1 MINKKTKFCKAAA
14 LLGAAVMMI
23 SAMAGCGKNTKVVL
37 TAGLKKNEVFRISSA
52 SCVLPE
58 VMVYL
63 TNMQN
68 QYESVYGSQIWN
80 ASDGQLSLEQEEREQ
95 VLTQLARIK
104 VMNLLAQK
112 KEVTLDDKEK
122 ERAAAA
128 GREYF
133 TSLNSAEVTALNVT
147 QDLIT
152 KMYEEYALAEKVY
165 QTIVEN
171 VNPEVSDDEARTI
184 TVDMIRV
191 SDSAKAS
198 QVLGKAKE
206 EGVDF
211 ETLAQA
217 ESEDQ
222 TVMQSFGKGE
232 VSEELEKAAFNL
244 GKDEIS
250 DVVESDYGYHIIL
263 RLPVDASNYHDDWIS
278 EQADALVM
286 EGVEAADVSVSDDI
300 SSLDIA
306 SFYQRYMAYSVEL
319 LNNAS
324 AEPSSQPSADPSSQP
339 SDGT

>member
-1 MINKKTKFCKAAA
+1 M
-14 LLGAAVMMI
+14 
-23 SAMAGCGKNTKVVL
+23 
-37 TAGLKKNEVFRISSA
+37 
-52 SCVLPE
+52 
-58 VMVYL
+58 
-63 TNMQN
+63 
-68 QYESVYGSQIWN
+68 
-80 ASDGQLSLEQEEREQ
+80 
-95 VLTQLARIK
+95 
-104 VMNLLAQK
+104 
-112 KEVTLDDKEK
+112 TLDDKEK

-222 TVMQSFGKGE
+222 TVTQSFGKGE
-232 VSEELEKAAFNL
+232 VSETLEKAAFNL

-250 DVVESDYGYHIIL
+250 DVVESDGSYYIL
-263 RLPVDASNYHDDWIS
+263 KCIRTFDEAQTKANKEKIVKQRQSEAFDTEYTAFEQTLVRQLNEELWNSVTMIHQDD
-278 EQADALVM
+278 VKT
-286 EGVEAADVSVSDDI
+286 
-300 SSLDIA
+300 SS
-306 SFYQRYMAYSVEL
+306 FFEVYQMYFQHQE
-319 LNNAS
+319 
-324 AEPSSQPSADPSSQP
+324 
-339 SDGT
+339 

>member
-23 SAMAGCGKNTKVVL
+23 SALAGCGKNTKVVL

-206 EGVDF
+206 EGVD
-211 ETLAQA
+211 
-217 ESEDQ
+217 
-222 TVMQSFGKGE
+222 
-232 VSEELEKAAFNL
+232 
-244 GKDEIS
+244 
-250 DVVESDYGYHIIL
+250 L
-263 RLPVDASNYHDDWIS
+263 RRLRRRRA
-278 EQADALVM
+278 
-286 EGVEAADVSVSDDI
+286 
-300 SSLDIA
+300 
-306 SFYQRYMAYSVEL
+306 R
-319 LNNAS
+319 
-324 AEPSSQPSADPSSQP
+324 
-339 SDGT
+339 TKR

>member
-23 SAMAGCGKNTKVVL
+23 SALAGCGKNTKVVL

-232 VSEELEKAAFNL
+232 VSEALE
-244 GKDEIS
+244 KDEIS
-250 DVVESDYGYHIIL
+250 DVVESDGSYYIL
-263 RLPVDASNYHDDWIS
+263 KCISTFDEAQTKANKEKIVKQRQSEAFDTEYTAFEQTLVRQLNEELWDSVTMIHQDD
-278 EQADALVM
+278 VKT
-286 EGVEAADVSVSDDI
+286 
-300 SSLDIA
+300 SS
-306 SFYQRYMAYSVEL
+306 FFEVYQMYFQHQE
-319 LNNAS
+319 
-324 AEPSSQPSADPSSQP
+324 
-339 SDGT
+339 

>member
-23 SAMAGCGKNTKVVL
+23 SALAGCGKNTKVVL

-133 TSLNSAEVTALNVT
+133 ISLNSAEVTALNVT

-250 DVVESDYGYHIIL
+250 DVVESDGSYYIL
-263 RLPVDASNYHDDWIS
+263 KCISTFDEAQTKANKEKIVKQRQSEAFDTEYTAFEQTLVRQLNEELWNSVTMIHQDD
-278 EQADALVM
+278 VKT
-286 EGVEAADVSVSDDI
+286 
-300 SSLDIA
+300 SS
-306 SFYQRYMAYSVEL
+306 FFEVYQMYFQHQE
-319 LNNAS
+319 
-324 AEPSSQPSADPSSQP
+324 
-339 SDGT
+339 

>member
-23 SAMAGCGKNTKVVL
+23 SALAGCGKNTKVVL

-133 TSLNSAEVTALNVT
+133 ASLNSAEVTALNVT

-191 SDSAKAS
+191 GDSAKAS

-222 TVMQSFGKGE
+222 TVTQSFGKGE
-232 VSEELEKAAFNL
+232 VSEALEKATFNL

-250 DVVESDYGYHIIL
+250 DVVESDGSYYIL
-263 RLPVDASNYHDDWIS
+263 KCISTFDEAQTKANKEKIVKQRQSEAFDTEYTAFEQTLVRQLNEELWNSVTMIHQDD
-278 EQADALVM
+278 VKT
-286 EGVEAADVSVSDDI
+286 
-300 SSLDIA
+300 SS
-306 SFYQRYMAYSVEL
+306 FFEVYQMYFQHQE
-319 LNNAS
+319 
-324 AEPSSQPSADPSSQP
+324 
-339 SDGT
+339 

>member
-23 SAMAGCGKNTKVVL
+23 SALAGCGKNTKVVL

-104 VMNLLAQK
+104 VLNLLAQK

-133 TSLNSAEVTALNVT
+133 PSLNSAEVTALNVT

-222 TVMQSFGKGE
+222 TVTQSFGKGE

-250 DVVESDYGYHIIL
+250 DVVESDGSYYIL
-263 RLPVDASNYHDDWIS
+263 KCISTFDEAQTKANKEKIVKQRQSEAFDTEYTAFEQTLVRQLNEELWNSVTMIHQDD
-278 EQADALVM
+278 VKT
-286 EGVEAADVSVSDDI
+286 
-300 SSLDIA
+300 SS
-306 SFYQRYMAYSVEL
+306 FFEVYQMYFQHQE
-319 LNNAS
+319 
-324 AEPSSQPSADPSSQP
+324 
-339 SDGT
+339 

>member
-1 MINKKTKFCKAAA
+1 MNPSMEARSGT
-14 LLGAAVMMI
+14 
-23 SAMAGCGKNTKVVL
+23 
-37 TAGLKKNEVFRISSA
+37 
-52 SCVLPE
+52 LP
-58 VMVYL
+58 
-63 TNMQN
+63 TD
-68 QYESVYGSQIWN
+68 SF
-80 ASDGQLSLEQEEREQ
+80 SLEQEEREQ

-222 TVMQSFGKGE
+222 TVTQSFGKGE
-232 VSEELEKAAFNL
+232 VPEALEKAAFNL

-250 DVVESDYGYHIIL
+250 DVVESDGSYYIL
-263 RLPVDASNYHDDWIS
+263 KCISTFDEAQTKANKEKIVKQRQSEAFDTEYTAFDADIGTSAQRGTLEFRHDDS
-278 EQADALVM
+278 
-286 EGVEAADVSVSDDI
+286 SDDVKT
-300 SSLDIA
+300 SS
-306 SFYQRYMAYSVEL
+306 FFEVYQMYFQHQE
-319 LNNAS
+319 
-324 AEPSSQPSADPSSQP
+324 
-339 SDGT
+339 

>member
-23 SAMAGCGKNTKVVL
+23 SALAGCGKNTKVVL

-133 TSLNSAEVTALNVT
+133 ASLNSAEVTALNVT

-191 SDSAKAS
+191 GDSAKAS

-250 DVVESDYGYHIIL
+250 DVVESDGSYYIL
-263 RLPVDASNYHDDWIS
+263 KCISTFDEAQTKANKEKIVKQRQSEAFDTEYTAFEQTLVRQLNEELWNSVTMIHQDD
-278 EQADALVM
+278 VKT
-286 EGVEAADVSVSDDI
+286 
-300 SSLDIA
+300 SS
-306 SFYQRYMAYSVEL
+306 FFEVYQMYFQHQE
-319 LNNAS
+319 
-324 AEPSSQPSADPSSQP
+324 
-339 SDGT
+339 

>member
-23 SAMAGCGKNTKVVL
+23 SALAGCGKNTKVVL

-122 ERAAAA
+122 ERAAAV

-250 DVVESDYGYHIIL
+250 DVVESDGSYYIL
-263 RLPVDASNYHDDWIS
+263 KCISTFDEAQTKANKEKIVKQRQSEAFDTEYTAFEQTLVRQLNEELWNSVTMIHQDD
-278 EQADALVM
+278 VKT
-286 EGVEAADVSVSDDI
+286 
-300 SSLDIA
+300 SS
-306 SFYQRYMAYSVEL
+306 FFEVYQMYFQHQE
-319 LNNAS
+319 
-324 AEPSSQPSADPSSQP
+324 
-339 SDGT
+339 

>member
-1 MINKKTKFCKAAA
+1 
-14 LLGAAVMMI
+14 
-23 SAMAGCGKNTKVVL
+23 
-37 TAGLKKNEVFRISSA
+37 
-52 SCVLPE
+52 
-58 VMVYL
+58 
-63 TNMQN
+63 
-68 QYESVYGSQIWN
+68 
-80 ASDGQLSLEQEEREQ
+80 
-95 VLTQLARIK
+95 
-104 VMNLLAQK
+104 MNLLAQK

-198 QVLGKAKE
+198 QEIGKAKE
-206 EGVDF
+206 AGVDF

-222 TVMQSFGKGE
+222 TVTQSFGKGE
-232 VSEELEKAAFNL
+232 VSEALEKAAFNL

-250 DVVESDYGYHIIL
+250 DVVESDGSYYIL
-263 RLPVDASNYHDDWIS
+263 KCISTFDEAQTKANKEKIVKQRQSEAFDTEYTAFEQTLVRQLNEELWNSVTMIHQDD
-278 EQADALVM
+278 VKT
-286 EGVEAADVSVSDDI
+286 
-300 SSLDIA
+300 SS
-306 SFYQRYMAYSVEL
+306 FFEVYQMYFQHQE
-319 LNNAS
+319 
-324 AEPSSQPSADPSSQP
+324 
-339 SDGT
+339 

>member
-23 SAMAGCGKNTKVVL
+23 SALAGCGKNTKVVL

-52 SCVLPE
+52 SCMLPE

-211 ETLAQA
+211 ETLAPGGERGPNGDA
-217 ESEDQ
+217 
-222 TVMQSFGKGE
+222 VVWKRRGFGSTG
-232 VSEELEKAAFNL
+232 KAAFNL

-250 DVVESDYGYHIIL
+250 DVVESDGSYYIL
-263 RLPVDASNYHDDWIS
+263 KCISTFDEAQTKANKEKIVKQRQSEAFDTEYTAFEQTLVRQLNEELWNSVTMIHQDD
-278 EQADALVM
+278 VKT
-286 EGVEAADVSVSDDI
+286 
-300 SSLDIA
+300 SS
-306 SFYQRYMAYSVEL
+306 FFEVYQMYFQHQE
-319 LNNAS
+319 
-324 AEPSSQPSADPSSQP
+324 
-339 SDGT
+339 

>member
-23 SAMAGCGKNTKVVL
+23 SALAGCWKNTKVVL

-52 SCVLPE
+52 SCMLPE

-184 TVDMIRV
+184 TVDRIKV
-191 SDSAKAS
+191 SSSAKAS

-222 TVMQSFGKGE
+222 TVTQSFGKGE
-232 VSEELEKAAFNL
+232 VPEALEKAAFNL

-250 DVVESDYGYHIIL
+250 DVVESNGSYYIL
-263 RLPVDASNYHDDWIS
+263 KCISTFDEAQTKANKEKIVKQRQSEAFDTEYTAFEQTLVRQLNEELWNSVTMIHQDD
-278 EQADALVM
+278 VKT
-286 EGVEAADVSVSDDI
+286 
-300 SSLDIA
+300 SS
-306 SFYQRYMAYSVEL
+306 FFEVYQMYFQHQE
-319 LNNAS
+319 
-324 AEPSSQPSADPSSQP
+324 
-339 SDGT
+339 

>member
-23 SAMAGCGKNTKVVL
+23 SALAGCGKNTKVVL

-122 ERAAAA
+122 ARAAAA

-250 DVVESDYGYHIIL
+250 DVVESDGSYYIL
-263 RLPVDASNYHDDWIS
+263 KCISTFDEAQTKANKEKIVKQRQSEAFDTEYTAFEQTLVRQLNEELWNSVTMIHQDD
-278 EQADALVM
+278 VKT
-286 EGVEAADVSVSDDI
+286 
-300 SSLDIA
+300 SS
-306 SFYQRYMAYSVEL
+306 FFEVYQMYFQHQE
-319 LNNAS
+319 
-324 AEPSSQPSADPSSQP
+324 
-339 SDGT
+339 

>member
-23 SAMAGCGKNTKVVL
+23 SALADCGKNTKVVL

-52 SCVLPE
+52 SCMLPE

-211 ETLAQA
+211 ETV
-217 ESEDQ
+217 
-222 TVMQSFGKGE
+222 TQSFGKGE
-232 VSEELEKAAFNL
+232 VSEALEKAAFNL

-250 DVVESDYGYHIIL
+250 DVVESDGSYYIL
-263 RLPVDASNYHDDWIS
+263 KCISTFDEAQTKANKEKIVKQRQSEAFDTEYTAFEQTLVRQLNEELWNSVTMIHQDD
-278 EQADALVM
+278 VKT
-286 EGVEAADVSVSDDI
+286 
-300 SSLDIA
+300 SS
-306 SFYQRYMAYSVEL
+306 FFEVYQMYFQHQE
-319 LNNAS
+319 
-324 AEPSSQPSADPSSQP
+324 
-339 SDGT
+339 

>member
-23 SAMAGCGKNTKVVL
+23 SALAGCGKNTKVVL

-133 TSLNSAEVTALNVT
+133 ASLNSAEVTALNVT

-191 SDSAKAS
+191 GDSAKAS

-222 TVMQSFGKGE
+222 TVTQSFGKGE
-232 VSEELEKAAFNL
+232 VSEALEKAAFNL
-244 GKDEIS
+244 DKDEIS
-250 DVVESDYGYHIIL
+250 DVVESDGSYYIL
-263 RLPVDASNYHDDWIS
+263 KCISTFDEAQTKANKEKIVKQRQSEAFDTEYTAFEQTLVRQLNEELWNSVTMIHQDD
-278 EQADALVM
+278 VKT
-286 EGVEAADVSVSDDI
+286 
-300 SSLDIA
+300 SS
-306 SFYQRYMAYSVEL
+306 FFEVYQMYFQHQE
-319 LNNAS
+319 
-324 AEPSSQPSADPSSQP
+324 
-339 SDGT
+339 

>member
-23 SAMAGCGKNTKVVL
+23 SALAGCGKNTKVVL

-112 KEVTLDDKEK
+112 KEVTLDDNEK

-250 DVVESDYGYHIIL
+250 DVVESDGSYYIL
-263 RLPVDASNYHDDWIS
+263 KCISTFDEAQTKANKEKIVKQRQSEAFDTEYTAFEQTLVRQLNEELWDSVTMIHQDD
-278 EQADALVM
+278 VKT
-286 EGVEAADVSVSDDI
+286 
-300 SSLDIA
+300 SS
-306 SFYQRYMAYSVEL
+306 FFEVYQMYFQHQE
-319 LNNAS
+319 
-324 AEPSSQPSADPSSQP
+324 
-339 SDGT
+339 

>member
-23 SAMAGCGKNTKVVL
+23 SALAGCGKNTKVVL

-52 SCVLPE
+52 SCMLPE

-222 TVMQSFGKGE
+222 TVMQSFGKG
-232 VSEELEKAAFNL
+232 
-244 GKDEIS
+244 
-250 DVVESDYGYHIIL
+250 
-263 RLPVDASNYHDDWIS
+263 
-278 EQADALVM
+278 
-286 EGVEAADVSVSDDI
+286 GV
-300 SSLDIA
+300 
-306 SFYQRYMAYSVEL
+306 
-319 LNNAS
+319 
-324 AEPSSQPSADPSSQP
+324 
-339 SDGT
+339 

>member
-23 SAMAGCGKNTKVVL
+23 SALAGCGKNTKVVL

-52 SCVLPE
+52 SCMLPE

-171 VNPEVSDDEARTI
+171 VNA
-184 TVDMIRV
+184 
-191 SDSAKAS
+191 AKAS

-222 TVMQSFGKGE
+222 TVTQSFGKGE
-232 VSEELEKAAFNL
+232 VSEALEKAAFNL

-250 DVVESDYGYHIIL
+250 DVVESDGSYYIL
-263 RLPVDASNYHDDWIS
+263 KCISTFDEAQTKANKEKIVKQRQSEAFDTEYTAFEQTLVRQLNEELWNSVTMIHQDD
-278 EQADALVM
+278 VKT
-286 EGVEAADVSVSDDI
+286 
-300 SSLDIA
+300 SS
-306 SFYQRYMAYSVEL
+306 FFEVYQMYFQHQE
-319 LNNAS
+319 
-324 AEPSSQPSADPSSQP
+324 
-339 SDGT
+339 

>member
-23 SAMAGCGKNTKVVL
+23 SALAGCGKNTKVVL

-133 TSLNSAEVTALNVT
+133 ISLNSAEVTALNVT

-222 TVMQSFGKGE
+222 TVTQSFGKGE
-232 VSEELEKAAFNL
+232 VSETLEKAAFNL

-250 DVVESDYGYHIIL
+250 DVVESDGSYYIL
-263 RLPVDASNYHDDWIS
+263 KCISTFDEAQTKANKEKIVKQRQSEAFDTEYTAFEQTLVRQLNEELWNSVTMIHQDD
-278 EQADALVM
+278 VKT
-286 EGVEAADVSVSDDI
+286 
-300 SSLDIA
+300 SS
-306 SFYQRYMAYSVEL
+306 FFEVYQMYFQHQE
-319 LNNAS
+319 
-324 AEPSSQPSADPSSQP
+324 
-339 SDGT
+339 

>member
-1 MINKKTKFCKAAA
+1 MEARSGT
-14 LLGAAVMMI
+14 LPTD
-23 SAMAGCGKNTKVVL
+23 S
-37 TAGLKKNEVFRISSA
+37 FRWSRR
-52 SCVLPE
+52 
-58 VMVYL
+58 
-63 TNMQN
+63 N
-68 QYESVYGSQIWN
+68 
-80 ASDGQLSLEQEEREQ
+80 REQ

-211 ETLAQA
+211 ETLAPGGERGPNGDA
-217 ESEDQ
+217 VVWKRRGFGS
-222 TVMQSFGKGE
+222 TGKG
-232 VSEELEKAAFNL
+232 
-244 GKDEIS
+244 
-250 DVVESDYGYHIIL
+250 
-263 RLPVDASNYHDDWIS
+263 
-278 EQADALVM
+278 
-286 EGVEAADVSVSDDI
+286 GV
-300 SSLDIA
+300 
-306 SFYQRYMAYSVEL
+306 
-319 LNNAS
+319 
-324 AEPSSQPSADPSSQP
+324 
-339 SDGT
+339 

>member
-23 SAMAGCGKNTKVVL
+23 SALAGCGKNTKVVL

-52 SCVLPE
+52 SCMLPE

-133 TSLNSAEVTALNVT
+133 ASLNSAEVTALNVT

-222 TVMQSFGKGE
+222 TVTQSFGKGE
-232 VSEELEKAAFNL
+232 VSETLEKAAFNL

-250 DVVESDYGYHIIL
+250 DVVESDGSYYIL
-263 RLPVDASNYHDDWIS
+263 KCISTFDEAQTKANKEKIVKQRQSEAFDTEYTAFEQTLVRQLNEELWNSVTMIHQDD
-278 EQADALVM
+278 VKT
-286 EGVEAADVSVSDDI
+286 
-300 SSLDIA
+300 SS
-306 SFYQRYMAYSVEL
+306 FFEVYQMYFQHQE
-319 LNNAS
+319 
-324 AEPSSQPSADPSSQP
+324 
-339 SDGT
+339 

>member
-23 SAMAGCGKNTKVVL
+23 SALAGCGKNTKVVL

-52 SCVLPE
+52 SCMLPE

-112 KEVTLDDKEK
+112 KE
-122 ERAAAA
+122 
-128 GREYF
+128 G
-133 TSLNSAEVTALNVT
+133 TALNVT

-222 TVMQSFGKGE
+222 TVTQSFGKGE
-232 VSEELEKAAFNL
+232 VSETLEKAAFNL

-250 DVVESDYGYHIIL
+250 DVVESDGSYYIL
-263 RLPVDASNYHDDWIS
+263 KCISTFDEAQTKANKEKIVKQRQSEAFDTEYTAFEQTLVRQLNEELWNSVTMIHQDD
-278 EQADALVM
+278 VKT
-286 EGVEAADVSVSDDI
+286 
-300 SSLDIA
+300 SS
-306 SFYQRYMAYSVEL
+306 FFEVYQMYFQHQE
-319 LNNAS
+319 
-324 AEPSSQPSADPSSQP
+324 
-339 SDGT
+339 

>member
-23 SAMAGCGKNTKVVL
+23 SALAGCGKNTKVVL

-128 GREYF
+128 GRGYF

-250 DVVESDYGYHIIL
+250 DVVESDGSYYIL
-263 RLPVDASNYHDDWIS
+263 KCISTFDEAQTKANKEKIVKQRQSEAFDTEYTAFEQTLVRQLNEELWNSVTMIHQDD
-278 EQADALVM
+278 VKT
-286 EGVEAADVSVSDDI
+286 
-300 SSLDIA
+300 SS
-306 SFYQRYMAYSVEL
+306 FFEVYQMYFQHQE
-319 LNNAS
+319 
-324 AEPSSQPSADPSSQP
+324 
-339 SDGT
+339 